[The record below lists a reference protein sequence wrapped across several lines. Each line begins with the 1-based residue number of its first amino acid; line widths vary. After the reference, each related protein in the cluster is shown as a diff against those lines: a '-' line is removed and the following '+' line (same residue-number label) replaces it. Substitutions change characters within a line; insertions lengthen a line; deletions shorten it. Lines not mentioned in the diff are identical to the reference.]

1 MEGRIPSV
9 ESQRGGRG
17 SREARAI
24 NIRRVWLRAW
34 LCSALG
40 AIVGAGLFLSATWM
54 VWHIA
59 GRDLGH
65 DSVVTEIS
73 LFLRMV
79 IGGLLGACLGAIFA
93 VREASEVSF
102 TLAAGGCITY
112 FLGLQVVVM
121 IFALAWPASHNGEA
135 VAGLSRLAFLMVAGA
150 VGSLAPPLA
159 AGLFLNLRDRAR
171 VRAIARGSAPGTE
184 GSPETGGE

>member
-1 MEGRIPSV
+1 MEGPIHSV
-9 ESQRGGRG
+9 ESRRDGRG
-17 SREARAI
+17 SGTTNAVD
-24 NIRRVWLRAW
+24 IRRVWLRAW

-40 AIVGAGLFLSATWM
+40 AIAGAGLFLSATWA
-54 VWHIA
+54 VWHLA

-65 DSVVTEIS
+65 DAVVAEIS

-93 VREASEVSF
+93 VREANEVSF
-102 TLAAGGCITY
+102 TLATGGCITY

-121 IFALAWPASHNGEA
+121 VFALAWPASHSGEA
-135 VAGLSRLAFLMVAGA
+135 VAGLNRLAFLMVAGA

-171 VRAIARGSAPGTE
+171 VRATASGAGSANE
-184 GSPETGGE
+184 ASPETGGE

>member
-1 MEGRIPSV
+1 VASRDDVRGWRSADAADIKRI
-9 ESQRGGRG
+9 
-17 SREARAI
+17 
-24 NIRRVWLRAW
+24 WLHAW

-40 AIVGAGLFLSATWM
+40 AIFGAGMFFLATWG
-54 VWHIA
+54 VWQI
-59 GRDLGH
+59 GGWTPGDGG
-65 DSVVTEIS
+65 VVAEIS

-79 IGGLLGACLGAIFA
+79 IGGLLGASLGAIFA
-93 VREASEVSF
+93 VREANEVSF
-102 TLAAGGCITY
+102 TLATGGCITY

-121 IFALAWPASHNGEA
+121 IFALAWPACHDGEA

-159 AGLFLNLRDRAR
+159 AGLFLNLRDRASA
-171 VRAIARGSAPGTE
+171 RATESAAAAGNA